1 MQFGR
6 HLKVLRKLSK
16 LNIDDFALLLD
27 VNSQTIVDWETGK
40 EIPNL
45 DMIGKI
51 SNLLNTYG
59 ITSSL
64 LNKTKTESVFDF
76 SSTEVSYITMHHGIV
91 QLYGSAIKEHII
103 AYTGKNHETNEVTQL
118 SLKSIAS
125 RRVNPEYEYSNIK
138 QQAGFSAEV
147 KTQARKSAESI
158 INNKKI
164 YFKRTDDIKTQKL
177 KGDSTIG
184 GINDPLFDIAAVNSR
199 GVFIKGSETQLKY
212 LGEDSQECFRLLML
226 NKFDKYRSS
235 DVLIEIP
242 LDFYPD
248 VKRRLREKIIQTEH
262 IIEYARKN
270 GKNDIVLK
278 EQAKLDKYKLTDKNL
293 VEGKLTNQEAI
304 EARLHPLRSTVK
316 DIASLSH
323 EAGKIAAVNS
333 VIVGGGVS
341 FIRNSILVFKGDK
354 NAIDALK
361 DISQET
367 LKSSSL
373 GYATAFAGSSIKGT
387 MQNSSS
393 DYVRAL
399 SKTGLPVI
407 AVSVLIETSQSIS
420 RLFNGEIDGTE
431 FLHEIGQKGSSMLAS
446 AAGAGVGQ
454 IVIPIPVL
462 GGLVGGMIGYSMSS
476 AYYSSLL
483 MVLSE
488 AKLAREYRELV
499 EIECKNAI
507 ISIRNYRSEV
517 NHLIDSYI
525 SDYRETFENALNEI
539 NTAYRF
545 SDINKAIL
553 ASNIITNKMGKEA
566 LFEDMDDF
574 QRIMESNTNIKL

>member
-1 MQFGR
+1 M
-6 HLKVLRKLSK
+6 
-16 LNIDDFALLLD
+16 
-27 VNSQTIVDWETGK
+27 
-40 EIPNL
+40 
-45 DMIGKI
+45 
-51 SNLLNTYG
+51 
-59 ITSSL
+59 
-64 LNKTKTESVFDF
+64 
-76 SSTEVSYITMHHGIV
+76 
-91 QLYGSAIKEHII
+91 
-103 AYTGKNHETNEVTQL
+103 
-118 SLKSIAS
+118 
-125 RRVNPEYEYSNIK
+125 
-138 QQAGFSAEV
+138 
-147 KTQARKSAESI
+147 
-158 INNKKI
+158 
-164 YFKRTDDIKTQKL
+164 
-177 KGDSTIG
+177 
-184 GINDPLFDIAAVNSR
+184 
-199 GVFIKGSETQLKY
+199 
-212 LGEDSQECFRLLML
+212 
-226 NKFDKYRSS
+226 
-235 DVLIEIP
+235 
-242 LDFYPD
+242 
-248 VKRRLREKIIQTEH
+248 
-262 IIEYARKN
+262 
-270 GKNDIVLK
+270 
-278 EQAKLDKYKLTDKNL
+278 
-293 VEGKLTNQEAI
+293 
-304 EARLHPLRSTVK
+304 
-316 DIASLSH
+316 
-323 EAGKIAAVNS
+323 
-333 VIVGGGVS
+333 
-341 FIRNSILVFKGDK
+341 
-354 NAIDALK
+354 
-361 DISQET
+361 
-367 LKSSSL
+367 KSSSL